1 MRNCTPDRWSNLSK
15 VTQAICVRA
24 RIQTCLWAPAFWNIL
39 FPTGSTSY
47 GWNATIYTGEMPL
60 VLSICLWGGA
70 ITYCFVYLMEFQ
82 QSWKTS
88 LSAFGF
94 HFVTVLCFLS
104 SRYRQ
109 SGVLIMQG
117 QPHIYL
123 CANTQNQA
131 LSSVPLPESYPGDHR
146 TFQYPCTNRSQ
157 SCRSSLGTGG
167 VAVTI
172 HPSHGSQGKTSSQ
185 CGCLFYGCCGPTLS
199 KAFPRP
205 RLSVFC
211 LFCTGF

>member
-1 MRNCTPDRWSNLSK
+1 MSTCLLEHSSSRWQHLLWLKCNHLHRRNASCTFHLSLRWCYHVLFCILEGVSTELKDITFCFWISFCYCS
-15 VTQAICVRA
+15 VFFVQQ
-24 RIQTCLWAPAFWNIL
+24 IQTIRCVYNNI
-39 FPTGSTSY
+39 
-47 GWNATIYTGEMPL
+47 I
-60 VLSICLWGGA
+60 I
-70 ITYCFVYLMEFQ
+70 
-82 QSWKTS
+82 
-88 LSAFGF
+88 
-94 HFVTVLCFLS
+94 
-104 SRYRQ
+104 
-109 SGVLIMQG
+109 IMQG

-157 SCRSSLGTGG
+157 SSRSSLGTGG

-185 CGCLFYGCCGPTLS
+185 HGCLFYGCCGPTLS
-199 KAFPRP
+199 NAFPRP